1 MIKYNEVKLTYTCA
15 AAPPPG
21 LYMDRI
27 YTIGKDKKGFYF
39 TDGNYMEHV
48 KDSDIWY
55 IQMLFSPQNCDWVDV
70 DFSEEKEKEK
80 ETIKETMKTFD
91 KIIPQK

>member
-1 MIKYNEVKLTYTCA
+1 MIKYTDVKLIYTCP
-15 AAPPPG
+15 AAPPLG

-39 TDGNYMEHV
+39 TDGNYMEYV

-55 IQMLFSPQNCDWVDV
+55 IQMLFSPKNCDWVDV
-70 DFSEEKEKEK
+70 DFSEEKEMV
-80 ETIKETMKTFD
+80 KETMKTFD
-91 KIIPQK
+91 KTIPQK

>member
-1 MIKYNEVKLTYTCA
+1 MMKYNEVKLTYTCP

-21 LYMDRI
+21 LYMDKI

-55 IQMLFSPQNCDWVDV
+55 IQMLFSL
-70 DFSEEKEKEK
+70 
-80 ETIKETMKTFD
+80 
-91 KIIPQK
+91 IIRLLYCSLLSYYLV